1 MDTLALTG
9 SGVLSSCA
17 TSYILVYAWSV
28 TDSTGRVVSSKTASA
43 NPANYLAAAYA
54 FTAGSAYNIGLSVT
68 AIGKGIQR
76 NSTGYANAEM
86 YVQHGNVVV
95 SVRGGYF
102 RQVRMHLLLIELVPL
117 LVLIN
122 FVDDHCHPM
131 H

>member
-1 MDTLALTG
+1 MDALALSG

-28 TDSTGRVVSSKTASA
+28 TDSKGRVVSSNTASA

-102 RQVRMHLLLIELVPL
+102 RQVRTHQV
-117 LVLIN
+117 IN
-122 FVDDHCHPM
+122 
-131 H
+131 